1 MEKLPLALNRRR
13 FLMLAGV
20 SAAVTLLIGVARFA
34 IDPRHAYVKAIV
46 RERLH
51 YLKFSEEVL
60 NEFANDFV
68 ALTPAMNALRGQV
81 ASIGGVMLSRALGR
95 IGGAGLTF
103 KINAFE
109 QKIASDF
116 LKATD
121 FFDEGADTERELE
134 YFAFP
139 DPYVN
144 PCRNALAFLS

>member
-1 MEKLPLALNRRR
+1 MPFTRRQ
-13 FLMLAGV
+13 FLTVTGVAGAAILV
-20 SAAVTLLIGVARFA
+20 SSAARYLSEPSQSL
-34 IDPRHAYVKAIV
+34 VKAIV

-60 NEFANDFV
+60 DEFANDFV
-68 ALTPAMNALRGQV
+68 ALTPAMKTPLGQV
-81 ASIGGVMLSRALGR
+81 FSFAGMELSRALGR
-95 IGGAGLTF
+95 IAGVDVAF
-103 KINAFE
+103 KIEAFE

-121 FFDEGADTERELE
+121 FFDKGADTERELE

-144 PCRNALAFLS
+144 LCRNSLAYLS

>member
-1 MEKLPLALNRRR
+1 MPFTRRR
-13 FLMLAGV
+13 FLTMTGLAG
-20 SAAVTLLIGVARFA
+20 AAVLLAGAARYA
-34 IDPRHAYVKAIV
+34 SQPRHAYVKAIV

-51 YLKFSEEVL
+51 YLTFSEDVL
-60 NEFANDFV
+60 DEFASDFI
-68 ALTPAMNALRGQV
+68 ALIPAMNAPRGQV
-81 ASIGGVMLSRALGR
+81 VAFGGVALSRVLGR
-95 IGGAGLTF
+95 IAGADIAF
-103 KINAFE
+103 KIEAFE

-144 PCRNALAFLS
+144 PCRNALAYLS